1 MRIELM
7 STKISLGEKDGYSS
21 IELFHSTEV
30 LSPFYL
36 RQS

>member
-7 STKISLGEKDGYSS
+7 STKVSLGEKDGCSS
-21 IELFHSTEV
+21 IKLFHSAKV